1 MFFFNLKKHRV
12 NSRNNAVVRRRVFD
26 LWNSSEC
33 NSRSPWRSLSL
44 FAAPPH
50 PGVLRTQEEDR
61 KPLWINDIPQ
71 LCVLGRLFNSFH
83 VMTRQSCGGNEV
95 VLAGGMWVWKAMGGQ
110 RQKVLKDKT
119 ARSVP
124 KSRNGGE
131 ALQSGLLHSWALGQQ
146 KQHPRK
152 KMQCSGTFVS
162 SA

>member
-1 MFFFNLKKHRV
+1 MLLLEEGFLIYGTVLSVIRV
-12 NSRNNAVVRRRVFD
+12 LPGGLCHF
-26 LWNSSEC
+26 LQ
-33 NSRSPWRSLSL
+33 P
-44 FAAPPH
+44 PPH